1 MSYGF
6 LATNNNDEVLISSDT
21 RNLHFLIKLS
31 SPTIS
36 NSGTA
41 YGGFKEYTYTLTSS
55 YTPVPFFNMPTNDY
69 YGIVG
74 IKNTTGSTWEVK
86 LIRSGTSSSTPS
98 LYVFVDARGIDAT
111 VTDNYGLIVYMDD
124 GTAAFDSRKGPLVVT
139 GGTAVAHPSNP
150 LLTSIGTLADSG
162 CGSGTSSSEFT
173 PDNESVAYSVGTVPS
188 NPIYHY
194 SSLAQAER
202 QASFS
207 GYDEDC
213 DGIKYGVCIGFS
225 RTDEWTSTY
234 WAFYRGGIRKDGN
247 NVRAGWVAVLGGCY
261 WQSWS
266 DSGFIGIDTGG
277 GSSGGG
283 TFPYSNETIN
293 LASTA
298 VIVGDGA
305 RYD

>member
-21 RNLHFLIKLS
+21 RNLHFLGKYS
-31 SPTIS
+31 SPSLT
-36 NSGTA
+36 NSSTA
-41 YGGFKEYTYTLTSS
+41 YGGFRELTYTITS
-55 YTPVPFFNMPTNDY
+55 TVVPVPFFNMPTADY
-69 YGIVG
+69 YGIIG
-74 IKNTTGSTWEVK
+74 IKNTTGNTWEIK
-86 LIRSGTSSSTPS
+86 LIRSGVGSVYPS
-98 LYVFVDARGIDAT
+98 LYVFVDARGVVAT
-111 VTDNYGLIVYMDD
+111 DTYGLIVYMDD
-124 GTAAFDSRKGPLVVT
+124 GTPAFDSRRNPLVVT

-150 LLTSIGTLADSG
+150 LTTGIATLADSN
-162 CGSGTSSSEFT
+162 CNSGTSHSEFT
-173 PDNESVAYSVGTVPS
+173 PDNESAAYSVGTLS
-188 NPIYHY
+188 STPIYHY

-202 QASFS
+202 EASFS

-213 DGIKYGVCIGFS
+213 DGINYLGFCIGFH

-247 NVRAGWVAVLGGCY
+247 NIRAGWIAVLGGCH
-261 WQSWS
+261 WASWS

-283 TFPYSNETIN
+283 SFPYSNETVN

-298 VIVGDGA
+298 VIVGDGT
-305 RYD
+305 RYA